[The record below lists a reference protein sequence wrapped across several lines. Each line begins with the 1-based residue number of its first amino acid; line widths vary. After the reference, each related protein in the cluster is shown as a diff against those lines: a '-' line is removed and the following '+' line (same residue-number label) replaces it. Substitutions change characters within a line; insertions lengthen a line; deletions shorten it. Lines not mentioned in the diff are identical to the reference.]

1 MSEEMYLNFERYY
14 AANTRKALRQTRQ
27 ETKYEIAKEQL
38 AAGVS
43 EKIITKT
50 MKLSPAEMQSIKEK
64 LGLL

>member
-1 MSEEMYLNFERYY
+1 MREEMYLNFEQYY
-14 AANTRKALRQTRQ
+14 VANTRKALRQMRQ

-43 EKIITKT
+43 EKIIART
-50 MKLSPAEMQSIKEK
+50 MKLSPTEMKSIKEE